1 MILIGLLLWIAMS
14 VVLYVAVAFLWDLLA
29 NNPFKKK
36 EEKPYLDNS
45 EYGYGHNVK
54 HYMEE
59 EL

>member
-29 NNPFKKK
+29 NNPFKK

-45 EYGYGHNVK
+45 EYDYGHNVK
-54 HYMEE
+54 HYIEE